1 MFGLFSIDIGIDL
14 GTANTL
20 VYVKNRGI
28 VIREP
33 SVAAIDAYTRKVR
46 SVGTEAKNMLGRTP
60 GGMIAIRPL
69 KDGVISDFEV
79 TEQMLR
85 RYIRKVSGNFNLA
98 GPRVLIAIPSG
109 ITPVERRA
117 VEDSAYNAGARTV
130 ILMPEPFVAAV
141 GVGLPVDE
149 PAANMIVDIGG
160 GTTEIA
166 VISLSGIVLKRS
178 IRVGGDEMDEA
189 IINHLKQAYTLHI
202 GPRTAEEIKIRIGSA
217 FALDQELKM
226 EVRGQDSVAGLPK
239 MITVSSQEIREALM
253 PTLREI
259 GDMIRKAL
267 EMCPPELS
275 SDLVD
280 RGFFMA
286 GGGALLRGIDSYLS
300 RTTGLP
306 VLLAEDP
313 LSAVAN
319 GTAVLLRDPE
329 KLLLYRMMTESIY

>member
-1 MFGLFSIDIGIDL
+1 
-14 GTANTL
+14 
-20 VYVKNRGI
+20 
-28 VIREP
+28 
-33 SVAAIDAYTRKVR
+33 
-46 SVGTEAKNMLGRTP
+46 
-60 GGMIAIRPL
+60 
-69 KDGVISDFEV
+69 
-79 TEQMLR
+79 
-85 RYIRKVSGNFNLA
+85 
-98 GPRVLIAIPSG
+98 
-109 ITPVERRA
+109 
-117 VEDSAYNAGARTV
+117 
-130 ILMPEPFVAAV
+130 
-141 GVGLPVDE
+141 
-149 PAANMIVDIGG
+149 
-160 GTTEIA
+160 
-166 VISLSGIVLKRS
+166 
-178 IRVGGDEMDEA
+178 
-189 IINHLKQAYTLHI
+189 
-202 GPRTAEEIKIRIGSA
+202 
-217 FALDQELKM
+217 
-226 EVRGQDSVAGLPK
+226 
-239 MITVSSQEIREALM
+239 M